1 MNKLYIGRVVGTH
14 GIKGEIKVFS
24 DNEAKDRSF
33 IPGNILYFGDSDQ
46 EYKIESVRIH
56 KGNYLVLLEG
66 FYNINDVLFLN
77 KNKVYINRED
87 VLKADEYVLD
97 DLIGFKVINN
107 EEEIGEITDYQYN
120 GSYATFLVEGKRKI
134 YLPNVPDFVV
144 NIDLNAKKVYTKN
157 VGELML

>member
-1 MNKLYIGRVVGTH
+1 MNKLYIGKVVGTH

-24 DNEAKDRSF
+24 DNEAKDRSYV
-33 IPGNILYFGDSDQ
+33 PGNTLYFGDSDK

-66 FYNINDVLFLN
+66 YYNINDVLFLN
-77 KNKVYINRED
+77 KQKVYINRED
-87 VLKADEYVLD
+87 VLKTGEYVLD
-97 DLIGFKVINN
+97 DLIGFKVING

-120 GSYATFLVEGKRKI
+120 GSYATFLVEGEKKV